1 MNLLTLYLEKVPTN
15 DPLLSGS
22 KMQKFDVVA
31 YRDQEKTEVACRW
44 PWYYSNKPTKRNKTV
59 MMNCYRWNIEWI

>member
-1 MNLLTLYLEKVPTN
+1 MNLLTLYLEKIPTN
-15 DPLLSGS
+15 DWYA
-22 KMQKFDVVA
+22 KDFKKIVYDVVA
-31 YRDQEKTEVACRW
+31 YRDQGKTEVACRW